1 MSCIDRS
8 LPTLRAMAAK
18 PTVLRRVPACTSAI
32 AVIAEMLEYRR
43 WQPIRAGGGGK
54 TGMSLLIVYVVLVI
68 AGDLVAYLLGLV
80 IEREVP
86 AASLPAFLAMYFLFL
101 WVAWV
106 IAVRIT
112 QPRARP
118 Q

>member
-1 MSCIDRS
+1 MSCVAPS
-8 LPTLRAMAAK
+8 LPTLRRN
-18 PTVLRRVPACTSAI
+18 RRETCGVRAWCSSAI
-32 AVIAEMLEYRR
+32 AVIAEKCWNIAAASRLAQRGTTR
-43 WQPIRAGGGGK
+43 
-54 TGMSLLIVYVVLVI
+54 MSLLIVYVGLVI
-68 AGDLVAYLLGLV
+68 VGDLVAYLLGLV

>member
-1 MSCIDRS
+1 
-8 LPTLRAMAAK
+8 
-18 PTVLRRVPACTSAI
+18 
-32 AVIAEMLEYRR
+32 
-43 WQPIRAGGGGK
+43 
-54 TGMSLLIVYVVLVI
+54 MSLLVVYVVLMI
-68 AGDLVAYLLGLV
+68 TGDFVAYLIGLV
-80 IEREVP
+80 IERTVP

-112 QPRARP
+112 QPKAQP

>member
-1 MSCIDRS
+1 
-8 LPTLRAMAAK
+8 
-18 PTVLRRVPACTSAI
+18 
-32 AVIAEMLEYRR
+32 
-43 WQPIRAGGGGK
+43 
-54 TGMSLLIVYVVLVI
+54 
-68 AGDLVAYLLGLV
+68 V
-80 IEREVP
+80 IERNAP

-112 QPRARP
+112 RPKTQP

>member
-1 MSCIDRS
+1 MPSSTTASTID
-8 LPTLRAMAAK
+8 PT
-18 PTVLRRVPACTSAI
+18 I
-32 AVIAEMLEYRR
+32 GEH
-43 WQPIRAGGGGK
+43 G
-54 TGMSLLIVYVVLVI
+54 VI
-68 AGDLVAYLLGLV
+68 AGDVVAYLLGLV

-112 QPRARP
+112 QPKAQP

>member
-1 MSCIDRS
+1 
-8 LPTLRAMAAK
+8 
-18 PTVLRRVPACTSAI
+18 
-32 AVIAEMLEYRR
+32 
-43 WQPIRAGGGGK
+43 
-54 TGMSLLIVYVVLVI
+54 MSLLIVYVGLMI
-68 AGDLVAYLLGLV
+68 TGDFVAYLIGLV
-80 IEREVP
+80 IERNAPV
-86 AASLPAFLAMYFLFL
+86 ASLPAFLAMYFLFL

>member
-1 MSCIDRS
+1 
-8 LPTLRAMAAK
+8 
-18 PTVLRRVPACTSAI
+18 
-32 AVIAEMLEYRR
+32 
-43 WQPIRAGGGGK
+43 
-54 TGMSLLIVYVVLVI
+54 
-68 AGDLVAYLLGLV
+68 V

-112 QPRARP
+112 RPRAQP